1 MRPLRKGTR
10 TWNSPPPTAPAT
22 GTIRIRSRQPETH
35 RAVANRTTAAASGG
49 AEAHVVAKIVRRPS
63 PRALIAIQRSFLSR
77 FGKVV
82 RSQLT
87 LQSVRWFVALRSATP
102 CRCHRRRP
110 QVRPSRVQRRLRP
123 VNLLDAGGVPARGA
137 RVRRRM
143 RPHRRRS
150 SSRHRIMAS
159 SRAAAGGV
167 GQASRVRASCP
178 PR

>member
-1 MRPLRKGTR
+1 MRPLRKGTL

-35 RAVANRTTAAASGG
+35 RAVANRTTAASSGD

-82 RSQLT
+82 LSQLT
-87 LQSVRWFVALRSATP
+87 LQSVRWFVARKSATR

-123 VNLLDAGGVPARGA
+123 VNLLDADAVQAKA
-137 RVRRRM
+137 TRVRRRM

-150 SSRHRIMAS
+150 SSRHRMAS
-159 SRAAAGGV
+159 SRAAADAV
-167 GQASRVRASCP
+167 VQASRVRASCP